1 MSTCNNACMNGRI
14 VSVLIGI
21 GLIVIVGGTVLLQRT
36 EKPAPIPSAVTGD
49 SAVIY
54 SMEEVSKHK
63 DATSCCVT
71 ISGNVYDLTGWIPLH
86 PGGRAAILGLC
97 GTDGTAAL
105 GLGPEL
111 VVLLNGAFETLL
123 GVCLAFGLFVR
134 YAALALALH
143 LFVIIF
149 EIGLTAIGV
158 RDFGLALATL
168 ALALYG
174 SDSFALSPR

>member
-1 MSTCNNACMNGRI
+1 MNGRI

-36 EKPAPIPSAVTGD
+36 EKPAPTPIAVTGD

-63 DATSCCVT
+63 DATSCWVT

-97 GTDGTAAL
+97 GTDGTAAFR
-105 GLGPEL
+105 GQHGD
-111 VVLLNGAFETLL
+111 AKQQ
-123 GVCLAFGLFVR
+123 AD
-134 YAALALALH
+134 
-143 LFVIIF
+143 I
-149 EIGLTAIGV
+149 
-158 RDFGLALATL
+158 LATYQIGQL
-168 ALALYG
+168 G
-174 SDSFALSPR
+174 I

>member
-1 MSTCNNACMNGRI
+1 MKLTAREWAP
-14 VSVLIGI
+14 VVL
-21 GLIVIVGGTVLLQRT
+21 R
-36 EKPAPIPSAVTGD
+36 
-49 SAVIY
+49 
-54 SMEEVSKHK
+54 
-63 DATSCCVT
+63 
-71 ISGNVYDLTGWIPLH
+71 
-86 PGGRAAILGLC
+86 LGLATVYLWF
-97 GTDGTAAL
+97 GLTQLTDSGAWVSWVPAWTAAL
-105 GLGPEL
+105 GLDPEL

-123 GVCLAFGLFVR
+123 GACLAFGLFVR

-174 SDSFALSPR
+174 SDSFALYPR

>member
-36 EKPAPIPSAVTGD
+36 EKPAPTPNAVTGD

-63 DATSCCVT
+63 DATSCWVT

-97 GTDGTAAL
+97 GTDGTAAFR
-105 GLGPEL
+105 GQHG
-111 VVLLNGAFETLL
+111 
-123 GVCLAFGLFVR
+123 
-134 YAALALALH
+134 
-143 LFVIIF
+143 
-149 EIGLTAIGV
+149 
-158 RDFGLALATL
+158 DSLATYQIGQL
-168 ALALYG
+168 G
-174 SDSFALSPR
+174 I